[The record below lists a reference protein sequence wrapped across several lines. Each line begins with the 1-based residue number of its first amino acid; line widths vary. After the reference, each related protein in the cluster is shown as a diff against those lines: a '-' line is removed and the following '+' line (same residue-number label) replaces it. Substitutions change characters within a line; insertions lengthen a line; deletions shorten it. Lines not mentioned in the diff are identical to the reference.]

1 MVAVAHHQDHVAVW
15 PEQVCRLAEHQ
26 IKIVAAEVLWSDV
39 TLAAAPV
46 LFALHQ
52 AKHITKH
59 QRMTTNRLALLK
71 VLQQQLAVALRI
83 V

>member
-1 MVAVAHHQDHVAVW
+1 
-15 PEQVCRLAEHQ
+15 
-26 IKIVAAEVLWSDV
+26 VLWPDV
-39 TLAAAPV
+39 TLTAAPI

-71 VLQQQLAVALRI
+71 VLQQQLAVAFW
-83 V
+83 VV